1 MPANLPPEYY
11 KLKHELEAA
20 RTDEERLQLL
30 EEMTRITPKHKGT
43 EKVRADLRSRI
54 AKLRKSAGKKQ
65 SKKGHSYH
73 VPKQGAG
80 QLVLIGTPNVGKSQ
94 IIASFTKAKPVVSPT
109 PYTTQEPS
117 VGMLAYENIQF
128 QLVDTPPITQ
138 DFVQPWVFDL
148 VRNADLVLLVVS
160 LASDE
165 ILDQVEIVKRS

>member
-43 EKVRADLRSRI
+43 EKVRADLRSRLS
-54 AKLRKSAGKKQ
+54 KLRKSAGKKQ
-65 SKKGHSYH
+65 SKRGHSYH

-94 IIASFTKAKPVVSPT
+94 IIASFTKAKPGCIPNT
-109 PYTTQEPS
+109 IYD
-117 VGMLAYENIQF
+117 A
-128 QLVDTPPITQ
+128 
-138 DFVQPWVFDL
+138 
-148 VRNADLVLLVVS
+148 RA
-160 LASDE
+160 
-165 ILDQVEIVKRS
+165 

>member
-65 SKKGHSYH
+65 SKKRTQLSCS
-73 VPKQGAG
+73 QARCGA
-80 QLVLIGTPNVGKSQ
+80 TCADWDSQ
-94 IIASFTKAKPVVSPT
+94 C
-109 PYTTQEPS
+109 
-117 VGMLAYENIQF
+117 
-128 QLVDTPPITQ
+128 
-138 DFVQPWVFDL
+138 W
-148 VRNADLVLLVVS
+148 
-160 LASDE
+160 
-165 ILDQVEIVKRS
+165 